1 MSEQLRNQLQ
11 ATLSGTYTLE
21 RELGGGGMSRVFL
34 AEELRLK
41 RKVVV
46 KVLSPEL
53 AQGISVERFEREI
66 QTVAALQ
73 HANIVPVHTAGE
85 TQGLPFYTMPF
96 VEGESLRARLG
107 NGPLPVAEVVG
118 ILRDVSKALAYAHQ
132 RGVVHRDIKPDNV
145 LISGD
150 VAVVTDFGIAKAI
163 SAARTESGDATLTQI
178 GTSIGTPAYMAP
190 EQAAGD
196 PLIDHRADIY
206 ALGAMAYELLT
217 GQHVF
222 ANRTAPRMLAAH
234 MGEAPRP
241 VTELR
246 PDLPAPL
253 AAVVMQCLAK
263 DPNDRPQQAGE
274 IARAL
279 ATITSGSGGMESMP
293 SVLLGGAGMFRKALA
308 IYVGAFIAVAVL
320 AKAAIVGIGLP
331 DWVYPGA
338 LIVMA
343 IGLPVVL
350 WTGYVQ
356 RVARRAVS
364 ATPTFTPGGTPSTQ
378 AHGLIA
384 TMALKSAPKM
394 SWYRTAR
401 GGLYAL
407 GVFSVMIATF
417 MGLRASGIG
426 PFGSLRAAG
435 KLARAEPI
443 IMTDF
448 RTTNV
453 DSALGRV
460 VSDAVRAGLA
470 GSSAFT
476 LVPPTTIAAAMV
488 RMQRSATA
496 RMDSS
501 LAREIAFR
509 EGVKAFVDGEVTG
522 VGDGY
527 IVSIRLVRA
536 DSGIELASFRESGDG
551 PRGLIDAAD
560 RLARA
565 LRAKAGESLRDVNA
579 TPALARAT
587 TGSLDALQKYS
598 EAARANSLGDR
609 KAIEL
614 AREAVA
620 LDSTFASAWSLL
632 GAALSNYG
640 GRASAI
646 DTALTQ
652 AFRHRERLPERER
665 DLVYARYFVIGPGR
679 DRAKGAAVYEAM
691 VGRGDT
697 SSMINLGEVLRSQ
710 REYARAESLNVA
722 ALARGPRN
730 AIALGNIIDM
740 QLNQGD
746 LDGVAKTLETIRK
759 VLPDYP
765 FQSLRNGW
773 LLFAQGKFDE
783 LRAITDT
790 LRTSN
795 NERNRD
801 FGRRFSSVL
810 ALNGRLR
817 EFTTAVA
824 NPTAVTT
831 VAPGAKVAPPR
842 LGYGITSAEVA
853 MMGPSPALSARIDSM
868 VESVPF
874 PTLPMVDRPYLRLA
888 SLLALS
894 GNSTKARAL
903 VARYRAE
910 VTDTSLR
917 RDQEADLHTTLGE
930 VALAEGKWQ
939 EALAEFRRGDIGYDG
954 LPANECASCLSF
966 NLARAFDAGGQAD
979 SAAVMFER
987 YLATPFLLKS
997 TLLMDPIRV
1006 PAIRERLG
1014 QIYEA
1019 KGDAEQAAVH
1029 YRAFIDLWENAD
1041 APLQPRVAEARRRLE
1056 RLTPVER
1063 ARR

>member
-1 MSEQLRNQLQ
+1 MTDQLRDQLQ

-41 RKVVV
+41 RRVVV

-85 TQGLPFYTMPF
+85 TQGLPYYTMPF

-163 SAARTESGDATLTQI
+163 SAARTASGDATLTQI

-241 VTELR
+241 ITELR
-246 PDLPAPL
+246 PDLPASL

-263 DPNDRPQQAGE
+263 DPDDRPQQAAE

-279 ATITSGSGGMESMP
+279 ALITSGSGMESMP
-293 SVLLGGAGMFRKALA
+293 LVLLGGAGMFRKALA
-308 IYVGAFIAVAVL
+308 IYVGAFVAVAVL

-401 GGLYAL
+401 GGMYAL
-407 GVFSVMIATF
+407 GVFAVMIATF

-426 PFGSLRAAG
+426 PFGSLLAAG

-476 LVPPTTIAAAMV
+476 LVPPTTIVAAMV
-488 RMQRSATA
+488 RMQRPPTA
-496 RMDSS
+496 RVDST

-522 VGDGY
+522 VGSGY
-527 IVSIRLVRA
+527 IVSIRLVRS

-609 KAIEL
+609 KAIDL

-620 LDSTFASAWSLL
+620 FDSTFASAWSLL
-632 GAALSNYG
+632 GAVLSNYG
-640 GRASAI
+640 SRASAI

-652 AFRHRERLPERER
+652 AFRYRERLPERER
-665 DLVYARYFVIGPGR
+665 DLVFARYHVIGPGR
-679 DRAKGAAVYEAM
+679 DRAKGAAVYEAL
-691 VGRGDT
+691 VARGDT
-697 SSMINLGEVLRSQ
+697 TSMINLGEVLRSQ

-722 ALARGPRN
+722 ALAKGPRN
-730 AIALGNIIDM
+730 GIALGNIIDM
-740 QLNQGD
+740 QLDQGN
-746 LDGVAKTLETIRK
+746 LEGVAKTLETIRE
-759 VLPDYP
+759 VLPNYP
-765 FQSLRNGW
+765 FQSARNGW

-783 LRAITDT
+783 LRAVTDT
-790 LRTSN
+790 LRTST

-801 FGRRFSSVL
+801 FGRRLSSVL

-817 EFTTAVA
+817 EFTAAVVS
-824 NPTAVTT
+824 PTAVTT

-853 MMGPSPALSARIDSM
+853 MLGPSPALSARIDSM

-874 PTLPMVDRPYLRLA
+874 STLPMVDRPYLRLA
-888 SLLALS
+888 MLLARS
-894 GNSTKARAL
+894 GNPAKARAL

-910 VTDTSLR
+910 VTDTALR
-917 RDQEADLHTTLGE
+917 RDQEADLHSTLGE
-930 VALAEGKWQ
+930 VALADGKWQ
-939 EALAEFRRGDIGYDG
+939 EAIAEFRRGDIGYDG
-954 LPANECASCLSF
+954 KPANECASCLAF

-987 YLATPFLLKS
+987 YLATPYWLKS
-997 TLLMDPIRV
+997 DLLMDPIRV

-1019 KGDAEQAAVH
+1019 KGDAEKAAVH
-1029 YRAFIDLWENAD
+1029 YREFIALWKNAD

-1063 ARR
+1063 SRP

>member
-1 MSEQLRNQLQ
+1 MTDQLRDQLQ

-41 RKVVV
+41 RRVVV

-85 TQGLPFYTMPF
+85 TQGLPYYTMPF

-163 SAARTESGDATLTQI
+163 SAARTASGDATLTQI

-241 VTELR
+241 ITELR
-246 PDLPAPL
+246 PDLPASL

-263 DPNDRPQQAGE
+263 DPDDRPQQAAE

-279 ATITSGSGGMESMP
+279 ALITSGSGMESMP
-293 SVLLGGAGMFRKALA
+293 LVLLGGAGMFRKALA
-308 IYVGAFIAVAVL
+308 IYVGAFVAVAVL

-401 GGLYAL
+401 GGMYAL
-407 GVFSVMIATF
+407 GVFAVMIATF

-426 PFGSLRAAG
+426 PFGSLLAAG

-476 LVPPTTIAAAMV
+476 LVPPTTIVAAMV
-488 RMQRSATA
+488 RMQRPPTA
-496 RMDSS
+496 RVDST

-522 VGDGY
+522 VGSGY

-609 KAIEL
+609 KAIDL

-620 LDSTFASAWSLL
+620 FDSTFASAWSLL
-632 GAALSNYG
+632 GAVLSNYG
-640 GRASAI
+640 SRASAI

-652 AFRHRERLPERER
+652 AFRYRERLPERER
-665 DLVYARYFVIGPGR
+665 DLVFARYHVIGPGR
-679 DRAKGAAVYEAM
+679 DRAKGAAVYEAL
-691 VGRGDT
+691 VARGDT
-697 SSMINLGEVLRSQ
+697 TSMINLGEVLRSQ

-722 ALARGPRN
+722 ALAKGPRN
-730 AIALGNIIDM
+730 GIALGNIIDM
-740 QLNQGD
+740 QLDQGN
-746 LDGVAKTLETIRK
+746 LEGVAKTLETIRE
-759 VLPDYP
+759 VLPNYP
-765 FQSLRNGW
+765 FQSARNGW

-783 LRAITDT
+783 LRAVTDT
-790 LRTSN
+790 LRTST

-801 FGRRFSSVL
+801 FGRRLSSVL

-817 EFTTAVA
+817 EFTAAVVS
-824 NPTAVTT
+824 PTAVTT

-853 MMGPSPALSARIDSM
+853 MLGPSPALSARIDSM

-874 PTLPMVDRPYLRLA
+874 STLPMVDRPYLRLA
-888 SLLALS
+888 MLLARS
-894 GNSTKARAL
+894 GNPAKARAL

-910 VTDTSLR
+910 VTDTALR
-917 RDQEADLHTTLGE
+917 RDQEADLHSTLGE
-930 VALAEGKWQ
+930 VALADGKWQ
-939 EALAEFRRGDIGYDG
+939 EAIAEFRRGDIGYDG
-954 LPANECASCLSF
+954 KPANECASCLAF

-987 YLATPFLLKS
+987 YLATPYWLKS
-997 TLLMDPIRV
+997 DLLMDPIRV

-1019 KGDAEQAAVH
+1019 KGDAEKAAVH
-1029 YRAFIDLWENAD
+1029 YREFIALWKNAD

-1063 ARR
+1063 SRP